1 MRFEGFGW
9 CIGKLVAR
17 NKDRRF
23 KINGNLVN
31 FMAKFD
37 IDEGTAQLSLKLT
50 DYDTSPDGRGVRLL
64 ADAGAAGGG
73 VVELEAACLS
83 HELTS
88 SRRMGRLCNGLLW
101 SEG

>member
-50 DYDTSPDGRGVRLL
+50 DYDTSPD
-64 ADAGAAGGG
+64 AAYDSWLM
-73 VVELEAACLS
+73 LEPQAEES
-83 HELTS
+83 
-88 SRRMGRLCNGLLW
+88 
-101 SEG
+101 